1 MTSLGGRHAAALGVE
16 RRMAMISVADAARK
30 WKISTSHLRWLV
42 ANGVVRGL
50 KLKHAWTID
59 SRSLRIYLE
68 TPRRR
73 SRRVKVS

>member
-1 MTSLGGRHAAALGVE
+1 M
-16 RRMAMISVADAARK
+16 MMSVADAARK

-42 ANGVVRGL
+42 AHGVVRGL
-50 KLKHAWTID
+50 KLKHVWKID

-73 SRRVKVS
+73 HSRRARAS